1 MKNNLTFKDISKKM
15 KHALALSI
23 GLLLM
28 LFIAVFV
35 NMRNNNINLKK
46 ESTVLGLI
54 QNIEA
59 VQLNTEHLEHVKDV
73 YLKSSDE
80 NYLNEC
86 AAVSQKIKGN
96 KNNLLDYSIKN
107 NYRKEDILLL
117 ATTAGR
123 TITTVNKILDSKKY
137 QENNLSEISF
147 YDSIAG
153 NQIDSVTKLSG
164 KLEND
169 AINILQI
176 TTAQQHR
183 NTNKQILLVVLLGT
197 LFFTTLT
204 FAYLYVKRD
213 NKKAKNLN
221 KLLLYNSALLKNIYD
236 AIIITDN
243 NLSITDFNVHA
254 ENLYGYTVEEV
265 KGKSLLSLFKNHE
278 EGDINLGDPV
288 FVNDIWKG
296 EEMHVNK
303 AGIPIN
309 VEVSKMPIKGNINT
323 KSGYI
328 YLVRNITERIQ
339 LQKDLKLLS
348 ENLQEQVN
356 LKVSELNF
364 FFERIVDP
372 IIALDNDWN
381 YTYLNR
387 SALLLLG
394 QTESEIIGKNIWKK
408 FPKLID
414 EPFYETVQL
423 AKKTQQP
430 QRCELYYSAEDKW
443 FTDLI
448 YPSEN
453 GMSIYYRD
461 ITSEK
466 KAEIEL
472 ANEQQQR
479 LNSEARFRA
488 LVERSM
494 VGVYIRKGK
503 KLIYVNPRFAEIFGY
518 TEAELY
524 NDFDITNLIAES
536 DRHFIIKNLEANAIN
551 NINSHNY
558 EFSGLHKSGKI
569 IYVEVFGS
577 FTKYNGEDVTIGPLL
592 DISERQAVSK
602 NLLVADEA
610 LKISNERFE
619 LVAKATNDAIW
630 DWDIINDALTG
641 NDRFNKLLGNEE
653 HTISKF
659 NNFFER
665 VHVDDRETLLT
676 NFSNAIKKKISVLTE
691 DFRFKDNDGNYKFIY
706 DRGYILYKN
715 GMAYRMLG
723 AMQDITALK
732 ETEKKLTVEKDLSD
746 SIVNS
751 MPGIFFLF
759 NKDGKYLRWNK
770 NFETVSGYSSAEI
783 KLLHPLQLVSDS
795 ETKIIK
801 DKIENVFING
811 SDTVESFFRCKD
823 EKIIPFYFTGM
834 QILYENQEC
843 LMGIGIDISEKIQS
857 QKELF
862 ESEKKFRTLVQQASD
877 GIIITDEDGN
887 FIEVNETAA
896 TLTGYKKE
904 ELDNM
909 NTDDI
914 FFEEGGV
921 KTPLRYNAMASG
933 AVVISEHFVRRK
945 GGKMINVEV
954 SAKQLYDGRFQ
965 RILRDIT
972 ERIQVEEALKVSE
985 KKYRL
990 LFNDNPLPMWINSQD
1005 DSNFIDVNNAA
1016 LISYGYSKKEFFK
1029 MKLADLDSLGNSLK
1043 KHLPLDNVDS
1053 TKMQSVFEHVKKDG
1067 QKIIVNILTHDIIFE
1082 GKPAILSLANDITAK
1097 FEAEENLQKS
1107 NEALRSLASHIET
1120 IREKERSH
1128 MAREIHDELGQQLT
1142 GLKMDIS
1149 WLNKKINS
1157 QDEAV
1162 KEKMKDAIALIDKTV
1177 ITVRRIATQLRPSI
1191 LDDLGLIA
1199 AMEWQSEEFEKR
1211 SEIKSIFSSNVSQ
1224 LKINTDVAT
1233 AVFRIFQESLTN
1245 VLRHSQATEVI
1256 SFFRLEN
1263 NIITLFIEDNG
1274 IGFKENE
1281 IKNKKTLGLLGMK
1294 ERIQLINGKY
1304 EINGNSGKG
1313 TSVIIT
1319 VPLK

>member
-387 SALLLLG
+387 SALLLLD

-414 EPFYETVQL
+414 EPFYETLQL

-479 LNSEARFRA
+479 LYSEARFRA

-551 NINSHNY
+551 NITSHNY

-569 IYVEVFGS
+569 IYAEVFGS

-770 NFETVSGYSSAEI
+770 NFETVSGYTPEEI

-801 DKIENVFING
+801 NKIENVFING

-834 QILYENQEC
+834 QIMYENQEC

>member
-23 GLLLM
+23 GLLFM

-35 NMRNNNINLKK
+35 NMRNNSINLKK

-80 NYLNEC
+80 NYLKEC

-394 QTESEIIGKNIWKK
+394 QTESEIIGKNIWEK

-641 NDRFNKLLGNEE
+641 NDRFNKMLGNEE
-653 HTISKF
+653 YTVSKF

-783 KLLHPLQLVSDS
+783 KLLHPLQFVSDS

-801 DKIENVFING
+801 NKIENVFING

-972 ERIQVEEALKVSE
+972 ERIQVEEALKASE

-1053 TKMQSVFEHVKKDG
+1053 TKMQSVFEHIKKDG

-1224 LKINTDVAT
+1224 LTINTDVAT

>member
-23 GLLLM
+23 GLLFM

-86 AAVSQKIKGN
+86 AAVSQKIKEN

-408 FPKLID
+408 FPKLVD
-414 EPFYETVQL
+414 EPFYETLQL

-551 NINSHNY
+551 NITSHNY

-641 NDRFNKLLGNEE
+641 NDRFNKMLGNEE

-770 NFETVSGYSSAEI
+770 NFETVSGYTPEEI

-801 DKIENVFING
+801 NKIENVFING

-834 QILYENQEC
+834 QIMYENQEC

-972 ERIQVEEALKVSE
+972 ERIQVEEALKASE

-1053 TKMQSVFEHVKKDG
+1053 TKMQSVFEHIKKDG

-1224 LKINTDVAT
+1224 LTINTDVAT

>member
-1 MKNNLTFKDISKKM
+1 MKNNLTFKDISKRM
-15 KHALALSI
+15 KYALALSI
-23 GLLLM
+23 GLLLV
-28 LFIAVFV
+28 LLIAVFV
-35 NMRNNNINLKK
+35 NMCNNNINLKK

-59 VQLNTEHLEHVKDV
+59 VQFNTEHLKHVKEV

-80 NYLNEC
+80 NYLNES
-86 AAVSQKIKGN
+86 AAVIQKIKEN
-96 KNNLLDYSIKN
+96 KNNLLDNSIKN

-123 TITTVNKILDSKKY
+123 TITTVNKILDGKKY
-137 QENNLSEISF
+137 QEYNLSEISF
-147 YDSIAG
+147 HDSIAN
-153 NQIDSVTKLSG
+153 NQIDSVIKLAAN
-164 KLEND
+164 LEKE

-176 TTAQQHR
+176 TKAQQQR
-183 NTNKQILLVVLLGT
+183 NNNKQLVLVVLLGT
-197 LFFTTLT
+197 IFFSSLT

-213 NKKAKNLN
+213 IEKAKNLN

-243 NLSITDFNVHA
+243 NLIITDFNVHA

-278 EGDINLGDPV
+278 EGDINLDDPI

-303 AGIPIN
+303 VSTPIN
-309 VEVSKMPIKGNINT
+309 VEVSKMPIKGNVNT
-323 KSGYI
+323 KRGYV

-339 LQKDLKLLS
+339 LQKDLKALS

-394 QTESEIIGKNIWKK
+394 QTESEIIGKNIWEK

-414 EPFYETVQL
+414 EPFYETLQL

-443 FTDLI
+443 FNDLI

-453 GMSIYYRD
+453 GISIYYQD
-461 ITSEK
+461 ITSKK

-472 ANEQQQR
+472 ANEQEQR
-479 LNSEARFRA
+479 LNAEAKFRG

-503 KLIYVNPRFAEIFGY
+503 KLIYVNPRFVEIFGY

-536 DRHFIIKNLEANAIN
+536 DRDFIIKNLEANAIN
-551 NINSHNY
+551 NITSHNY
-558 EFSGLHKSGKI
+558 EFSGLHKTGKI
-569 IYVEVFGS
+569 IYAEVFGS
-577 FTKYNGEDVTIGPLL
+577 LTKFNGEDVTIGPVL

-630 DWDIINDALTG
+630 DWDIINDALSG
-641 NDRFNKLLGNEE
+641 NFRFNKMLGIKE
-653 HTISKF
+653 HTILKF
-659 NNFFER
+659 ENFFER
-665 VHVDDRETLLT
+665 VHEDDRENLLK
-676 NFSNAIKKKISVLTE
+676 NFKHTIKEKISVLTE
-691 DFRFKDNDGNYKFIY
+691 EFRFKDTYGNYKFIY

-732 ETEKKLTVEKDLSD
+732 EIEKKLTVEKDLSD
-746 SIVNS
+746 SIINS

-759 NKDGKYLRWNK
+759 NKEGKYLRWNK
-770 NFETVSGYSSAEI
+770 NFEIVSGYTPAEI
-783 KLLHPLQLVSDS
+783 KLLHPLQFVSDS
-795 ETKIIK
+795 EAKIIQ
-801 DKIENVFING
+801 DKIEKVFING
-811 SDTVESFFRCKD
+811 SDTVETLLRCKD

-921 KTPLRYNAMASG
+921 KIPLRYNAMASG
-933 AVVISEHFVRRK
+933 AVEISEHFIRRK
-945 GGKMINVEV
+945 DGKMINVEV

-972 ERIQVEEALKVSE
+972 ERIQVEEALKASE

-1043 KHLPLDNVDS
+1043 KHLPKEKADS
-1053 TKMQSVFEHVKKDG
+1053 LKMQSVFEHVKKDG
-1067 QKIIVNILTHDIIFE
+1067 RKIKVNILTHDIIFE

-1107 NEALRSLASHIET
+1107 NEALRDLASHIET
-1120 IREKERSH
+1120 IRENERSH

-1149 WLNKKINS
+1149 WLNRKVNS

-1177 ITVRRIATQLRPSI
+1177 ITVRRIATELRPSI

-1224 LKINTDVAT
+1224 LTINTDVAT

-1274 IGFKENE
+1274 IGFEEND

-1294 ERIQLINGKY
+1294 ERIQLIHGKY

>member
-1 MKNNLTFKDISKKM
+1 MKY
-15 KHALALSI
+15 ALALSI

-28 LFIAVFV
+28 LLIAVFV
-35 NMRNNNINLKK
+35 NMCNNNINLKK
-46 ESTVLGLI
+46 ESAVLGLI

-59 VQLNTEHLEHVKDV
+59 VQFNTEHLKHVKEV

-80 NYLNEC
+80 NYLNESS
-86 AAVSQKIKGN
+86 AVIQKIKEN
-96 KNNLLDYSIKN
+96 KNNLLDNSIKN

-123 TITTVNKILDSKKY
+123 TITTVNKILDGKKY

-147 YDSIAG
+147 HDSIAN
-153 NQIDSVTKLSG
+153 NQIDSVIKLAAN
-164 KLEND
+164 LEKE

-176 TTAQQHR
+176 TTAQQQR
-183 NTNKQILLVVLLGT
+183 NNNKQLVLVVLLGT
-197 LFFTTLT
+197 IFFSSLT

-213 NKKAKNLN
+213 TEKAKNLN

-243 NLSITDFNVHA
+243 NLIITDFNVHA

-278 EGDINLGDPV
+278 EGNINLDDPI

-303 AGIPIN
+303 VSTPIN
-309 VEVSKMPIKGNINT
+309 VEVSKMPIKGNVNT

-328 YLVRNITERIQ
+328 FLVRNITERIQ
-339 LQKDLKLLS
+339 LQKDLKALS

-394 QTESEIIGKNIWKK
+394 QTESEIIGKNIWAK

-414 EPFYETVQL
+414 EPFYETLQL
-423 AKKTQQP
+423 AKKTQQA

-443 FTDLI
+443 FNDLI

-453 GMSIYYRD
+453 GISIYYRD

-551 NINSHNY
+551 NIPSHNY
-558 EFSGLHKSGKI
+558 EFSGLHKTGKI
-569 IYVEVFGS
+569 IYAEVFGS
-577 FTKYNGEDVTIGPLL
+577 LTTYNGEDVTIGPVL

-641 NDRFNKLLGNEE
+641 NHRFNKMLGNEE
-653 HTISKF
+653 NAISKF
-659 NNFFER
+659 ENFFER
-665 VHVDDRETLLT
+665 VHEDDRENLLK
-676 NFSNAIKKKISVLTE
+676 NFKHTIKEKISVLTE
-691 DFRFKDNDGNYKFIY
+691 EFRFKDNDGNYKFVY

-732 ETEKKLTVEKDLSD
+732 EIEKKLTVEKDLSD
-746 SIVNS
+746 SIINS

-759 NKDGKYLRWNK
+759 NKEGKYLRWNK
-770 NFETVSGYSSAEI
+770 NFEIVSGYTPAEI
-783 KLLHPLQLVSDS
+783 KLLHPLQFVSDS

-801 DKIENVFING
+801 DKIEKVFIKG
-811 SDTVESFFRCKD
+811 SDTVESLFRCKD

-921 KTPLRYNAMASG
+921 KIPLRYNAMSSG
-933 AVVISEHFVRRK
+933 AVVISEHFIRRK
-945 GGKMINVEV
+945 DGKMINVEV

-972 ERIQVEEALKVSE
+972 ERIQVEEALRASE

-990 LFNDNPLPMWINSQD
+990 LFNDNPLPMWINLQG
-1005 DSNFIDVNNAA
+1005 DSSFIDVNNAA
-1016 LISYGYSKKEFFK
+1016 LISYGYSKNEFFK
-1029 MKLADLDSLGNSLK
+1029 MKLADLDSLSNSLK
-1043 KHLPLDNVDS
+1043 KHLPKEKADS
-1053 TKMQSVFEHVKKDG
+1053 IKMQSVFEHVKKDG
-1067 QKIIVNILTHDIIFE
+1067 RKIKVNILMHDIIFE

-1107 NEALRSLASHIET
+1107 NEALRDLASHIET
-1120 IREKERSH
+1120 IRENERSH

-1149 WLNKKINS
+1149 WLNRKVNS

-1177 ITVRRIATQLRPSI
+1177 ITVRRIATELRPSI

-1211 SEIKSIFSSNVSQ
+1211 SEITSIFSSNVNQ
-1224 LKINTDVAT
+1224 LTINTDVAT

-1263 NIITLFIEDNG
+1263 SIITLFIEDNG
-1274 IGFKENE
+1274 IGFEEND

-1294 ERIQLINGKY
+1294 ERIQLIRGKY